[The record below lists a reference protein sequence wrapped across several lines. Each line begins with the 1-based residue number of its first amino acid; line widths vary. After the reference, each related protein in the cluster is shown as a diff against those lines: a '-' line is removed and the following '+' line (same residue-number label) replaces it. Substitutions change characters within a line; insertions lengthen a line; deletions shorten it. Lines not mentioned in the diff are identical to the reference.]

1 MDFANARPLVSAT
14 KYRDTLNKR
23 SKVFEEKE
31 FFSLL
36 KDMRESRAQGK
47 PLVQR
52 KTLQLQT
59 NTLAGIY
66 ESRPVDMIF
75 CFNQAVD
82 GFDCGKTFP
91 WNFLPSWI
99 PGGPED
105 FPYLDTLTC
114 DYSEE
119 DVHRLSG
126 ISAYSLVEGL
136 KNVNFDISQV
146 EK

>member
-36 KDMRESRAQGK
+36 KDMRELRAQGK
-47 PLVQR
+47 PLVRR

-105 FPYLDTLTC
+105 FPY
-114 DYSEE
+114 
-119 DVHRLSG
+119 
-126 ISAYSLVEGL
+126 
-136 KNVNFDISQV
+136 FDSQV
-146 EK
+146 